1 MNDQRAIDI
10 VDRISEV
17 VTQLHYVWSLYR
29 EVYAG
34 TPEQTALL
42 NRNGSNFF
50 FYTQQ
55 LMLDH
60 IALVFSKLTD
70 PDRQGRF
77 ENLSLKQIHSY
88 VNGAENRE
96 LMEKLKAKFEEISQ
110 ACETFRIRRHKKIA
124 HADLAHELK
133 ISPQPLP
140 GFSGDDVENALSLLR
155 EFMSLVEK
163 HFFDRTVVYQATSGS
178 LLTGGRAVI
187 AALERSESNDV

>member
-1 MNDQRAIDI
+1 MKDQRALDI

-34 TPEQTALL
+34 SPEQTALL

-70 PDRQGRF
+70 PDKQGKF
-77 ENLSLKQIHSY
+77 ENLSLKQIHGY
-88 VNGAENRE
+88 INRE
-96 LMEKLKAKFEEISQ
+96 EDKELMQALKAKFEEFAQ

-124 HADLAHELK
+124 HADLDHELK
-133 ISPQPLP
+133 LSPEPLP
-140 GFSGDDVENALSLLR
+140 GFSGDDVEKALSLLR
-155 EFMSLVEK
+155 QYMHLVEK
-163 HFFDRTVVYQATSGS
+163 HFFDRTILYQATKGS
-178 LLTGGRAVI
+178 LSTGGRAVI
-187 AALERSESNDV
+187 AALERSESNNV